1 MKSLHRIPLATTAS
15 AVALSVAIGLGG
27 VAPAGAEE
35 PAAVS
40 IVRAPDDLPDPIER
54 REAQT
59 VKVELEAVELLGQLD
74 DGTTYR

>member
-35 PAAVS
+35 PATVS
-40 IVRAPDDLPDPIER
+40 IGSQL
-54 REAQT
+54 
-59 VKVELEAVELLGQLD
+59 KVWRGGSACV
-74 DGTTYR
+74 

>member
-40 IVRAPDDLPDPIER
+40 IVRAPDDLPAPIER
-54 REAQT
+54 R
-59 VKVELEAVELLGQLD
+59 
-74 DGTTYR
+74 